1 MTLNKKP
8 FIGILSFA
16 AVLFAMPLGHALMIM
31 IERILGETWKFPGAA
46 LLGFLGLVLLIV
58 GSAKENE
65 TPATWY
71 GFFAGIFLWT
81 GWVEFSFVYFAQHL
95 AIPPLMENGEI
106 ITKPEY
112 LIMPSSAGLF
122 LSTVAFFLV
131 YGQTKCR
138 FFKWLQRHFKLKI
151 ASAQISSKR
160 NFAAITAMETM
171 YIMWA
176 FYIVLLIAYD
186 KTILGD
192 RHPVTYFIFIGSLIW
207 SLYLFIRLIKFNKMA
222 PAVRYAIPTVIIF
235 WNSVEILARWKFFK
249 EIWIEPQHYILEMIL
264 ILLAFIGIT
273 VFSVL
278 MPDKQAKKSE

>member
-8 FIGILSFA
+8 FIGILSFV

-46 LLGFLGLVLLIV
+46 LLGFFGLVLLII
-58 GSAKENE
+58 GSAKEKE

-131 YGQTKCR
+131 YGQTNCR
-138 FFKWLQRHFKLKI
+138 FFKWLQRHFKIKI

-222 PAVRYAIPTVIIF
+222 SAVRYAIPTVIIF

-273 VFSVL
+273 VFSIL
-278 MPDKQAKKSE
+278 IPDKKAKISE